1 MNNTPSRF
9 FRTEPGVPSRRW
21 VVCALW
27 GLAAVA
33 SVQAAPP
40 AVPMAQRPLVKLD
53 SAWIRP
59 SVKGQNATGG
69 YMVLT
74 ARLDTLLVGA
84 FSPAAGVTELHTMS
98 MEGGVMRMRA
108 VPRIVLAAGRPVA
121 LQAGNGQQHLMLM
134 DLKKPLVVGDK
145 VEVTFKLQLSTGEN
159 KTQTVTIPVL
169 ASAPPPAPEAPR
181 SGQRGPGGMGPG
193 PGFGPGPGHAPMG
206 GAPYQPR

>member
-9 FRTEPGVPSRRW
+9 FRTEPGMPTRRW

-98 MEGGVMRMRA
+98 M
-108 VPRIVLAAGRPVA
+108 
-121 LQAGNGQQHLMLM
+121 
-134 DLKKPLVVGDK
+134 
-145 VEVTFKLQLSTGEN
+145 
-159 KTQTVTIPVL
+159 
-169 ASAPPPAPEAPR
+169 
-181 SGQRGPGGMGPG
+181 
-193 PGFGPGPGHAPMG
+193 
-206 GAPYQPR
+206 

>member
-1 MNNTPSRF
+1 MNNTPAHF
-9 FRTEPGVPSRRW
+9 FRTEPGVPTRRW

-193 PGFGPGPGHAPMG
+193 PGFGPGPGRAPMG